1 MLYANV
7 VTVDL
12 GVAVTAGISVA
23 RAIDLHV
30 ALVAM
35 QAIDQAVSL
44 VVMATDLAESLVA
57 MATDL
62 AESLVAMA
70 TDLAA
75 AVAPPST
82 VAE

>member
-35 QAIDQAVSL
+35 QA
-44 VVMATDLAESLVA
+44 MDLAVSLVA

-62 AESLVAMA
+62 AV
-70 TDLAA
+70 